1 MTFDLSSLGWDEQF
15 NSAYARH
22 DRPDHRVARVMRVDR
37 GVCSVL
43 DVDGAHR
50 ASVGGG
56 LLATAAQHPISLP
69 CVGDW
74 VVIRAWPDERITIEA
89 VLPRR
94 TAIVRASAGKEALS
108 QVLAANVTAAAVVA
122 PVDPEPDLGLVE
134 RLLALAWESGAKPLV
149 ILTKIDL
156 AADPETIADEVREA
170 APGVDVYAVS
180 ATAGTGLA
188 PLHPF
193 VAPGLTLGLLGPSG
207 SGKSTLVNALA
218 GATVMGTQEIR
229 RADGRGRHTTTY
241 RALVPLPGGGAV
253 LDTPGIR
260 AVGLFDGVAGLEQ
273 AFADIDGLA
282 QNAGLATV
290 RTAVNPAA
298 RCGPRWRWARSRPD
312 EWRAGRSCSARLPTK
327 CAGTMRVSRP
337 RGGCGGD
344 AYAPAPAAF
353 HGPDQLVRHRPAVI
367 WPIGD
372 SNSTTQRVAAS
383 AVWRY
388 LSRRVPAG
396 GRDGA
401 RRRRSVL
408 HP

>member
-1 MTFDLSSLGWDEQF
+1 MPFDLSSLGWDEQF
-15 NSAYARH
+15 GSAYVGY
-22 DRPDHRVARVMRVDR
+22 DRPDHRVARVTRVDR

-43 DVDGAHR
+43 GVDGARR

-56 LLATAAQHPISLP
+56 LLAAAAQHPTSLP
-69 CVGDW
+69 CAGDW
-74 VVIRAWPDERITIEA
+74 VVLRAWPDERITIEA

-156 AADPETIADEVREA
+156 AADPEIIAEEVREA

-180 ATAGTGLA
+180 ASVGTGLA
-188 PLHPF
+188 ALYPF

-241 RALVPLPGGGAV
+241 RALVSLPGGGAV

-260 AVGLFDGVAGLEQ
+260 AVGLFDGTAGLDH

-282 QNAGLATV
+282 QECRFGDCTHSGEPGCAVWAAVASGEITPRRMESWQKLQREIAFEMRRHNARLAAEE
-290 RTAVNPAA
+290 RM
-298 RCGPRWRWARSRPD
+298 RWRRLGARARGTSRP
-312 EWRAGRSCSARLPTK
+312 
-327 CAGTMRVSRP
+327 
-337 RGGCGGD
+337 
-344 AYAPAPAAF
+344 
-353 HGPDQLVRHRPAVI
+353 
-367 WPIGD
+367 
-372 SNSTTQRVAAS
+372 
-383 AVWRY
+383 
-388 LSRRVPAG
+388 
-396 GRDGA
+396 
-401 RRRRSVL
+401 
-408 HP
+408 